1 MKLTKKAIDRMRYEG
16 DGQSR
21 DVRWD
26 DQLPGFG
33 VRIYPAGRKAFVLS
47 YRSKGRKRFITLGA
61 YGVLT
66 LDQARDKA
74 RSLLGDVIEGKDPL
88 QERQKEARGQKVKDL
103 CAAYLERHAKPHK
116 KSWKTD
122 ESRITNYI
130 LPAWKEIKINAI
142 TKADV
147 AALHHKVG
155 RKTPVEANRVHALI
169 SIMFELSRQWGF
181 VDEGHIN
188 PCRDIK
194 LFKEK
199 KRDRWVRPDELPE
212 LAKAIDKEKNI
223 YVRAVFWAYL
233 LTGARKQELLRAK
246 RTDIDTTRKELKLE
260 DPKAGTAQYIQ
271 LNEPAFALLAELPV
285 IDGNPYIFPGRKA
298 GHPLVN
304 IDRTWRRVRK
314 EAKLEDVWLHDLRR
328 TVGSWLA
335 NTGKSLH
342 LIGQVLRHSKP
353 ETTQIYARLAEDST
367 REALEAH
374 GKQIMGIAGKG
385 PVAEVVE
392 LPKRTK
398 KKKKATR

>member
-1 MKLTKKAIDRMRYEG
+1 
-16 DGQSR
+16 
-21 DVRWD
+21 
-26 DQLPGFG
+26 
-33 VRIYPAGRKAFVLS
+33 
-47 YRSKGRKRFITLGA
+47 
-61 YGVLT
+61 
-66 LDQARDKA
+66 
-74 RSLLGDVIEGKDPL
+74 
-88 QERQKEARGQKVKDL
+88 
-103 CAAYLERHAKPHK
+103 
-116 KSWKTD
+116 
-122 ESRITNYI
+122 
-130 LPAWKEIKINAI
+130 
-142 TKADV
+142 
-147 AALHHKVG
+147 
-155 RKTPVEANRVHALI
+155 
-169 SIMFELSRQWGF
+169 MFELSRQWGF

-233 LTGARKQELLRAK
+233 LTGARKQELLQAK

-260 DPKAGTAQYIQ
+260 DPKAGKAQYIQ
-271 LNEPAFALLAELPV
+271 LNEPAFALLTELPA

-298 GHPLVN
+298 GRPLVN

-392 LPKRTK
+392 LPKEK
-398 KKKKATR
+398 KKRRAH